1 MINIGSDY
9 TIAREKILG
18 IFDHDLVRAKANNEM
33 LKEIEEE
40 GMYIRTCPDDKLRSF
55 VLVKEEGLK
64 LYSSSVRSKTLND
77 RFRENWGL

>member
-1 MINIGSDY
+1 MINIGSNY
-9 TIAREKILG
+9 TIARENILG

>member
-1 MINIGSDY
+1 MINIGSNY
-9 TIAREKILG
+9 TIARENILG

-55 VLVKEEGLK
+55 VLVREEELK

-77 RFRENWGL
+77 RFRGNWGL

>member
-9 TIAREKILG
+9 TIARENILG